1 MELTQRIEKRND
13 TLAISCRL
21 TGDYSKV
28 NYASAWQ
35 TLEEYYSRQK
45 IANDCAEAEYLCVYQ
60 DDPQVT
66 PPEKCRVDAC
76 IAADRV
82 KDLQPAGDVGV
93 NTIAGGQYIVFQ
105 IKGSFNQFPEAYALI
120 YGKLLSEAGV
130 KVLHKPVFERYLRKP
145 QTTLPQDL
153 VSEIWIPIEETD
165 NINW

>member
-35 TLEEYYSRQK
+35 TLEEYCVRQG
-45 IANDCAEAEYLCVYQ
+45 IANDCAEAEYLCIYQ

-76 IAADRV
+76 IAADMV
-82 KDLQPAGDVGV
+82 KDLQPAGNVGV

-105 IKGSFNQFPEAYALI
+105 IKGPFDQFQEAYALI

-130 KVLHKPVFERYLRKP
+130 KVLHKPVFERYLRNP